1 MTVGN
6 LLTILK
12 LCDDEDEAAEI
23 ERQRAIKME
32 ALRKKI
38 LLVGKLSR
46 MYGAIRTEREAVVKA
61 GLSDGKIN
69 DTSSLQIG
77 DFRNVKIADKPNEM
91 RPNFE
96 AAPPHQTPPH
106 QTPPRSPPRNNNN
119 N

>member
-1 MTVGN
+1 MKIAVK
-6 LLTILK
+6 I
-12 LCDDEDEAAEI
+12 EI
-23 ERQRAIKME
+23 INKTMVSKGA
-32 ALRKKI
+32 KI
-38 LLVGKLSR
+38 EIIIITNK
-46 MYGAIRTEREAVVKA
+46 REAVVKA